1 MAAVI
6 ARLAMLLTA
15 AAAIA
20 VSAIWLNDA
29 RSQAAATDALN
40 ASRFVEAARLYQ
52 HGRALAPDSASKASE
67 AFALLKAGRPGDA
80 AALLEQVVRR
90 EPRNARAWSALAFA
104 DRDRDPARAAEALA
118 RVRELSP
125 PVERAGP

>member
-20 VSAIWLNDA
+20 VSAVWLHDA
-29 RSQAAATDALN
+29 RSQATATDALN
-40 ASRFVEAARLYQ
+40 ASQFERAAGLFRR
-52 HGRALAPDSASKASE
+52 GRTLAPDAGPKASE
-67 AFALLKAGRPGDA
+67 AFALLKAGRPDQA
-80 AALLEQVVRR
+80 APLLEEVVRS

-104 DRDRDPARAAEALA
+104 DRERDPARARFAAARARALA
-118 RVRELSP
+118 P
-125 PVERAGP
+125 PPESR